1 MDFANDTIHE
11 RLRRHEAF
19 VMERRKA
26 DKPLKHV
33 NSHYGFPVIMNQEKN
48 LKFNP
53 LTRVDNPEAGVWT
66 VDYSETVDWQSTI
79 ENAVSIE
86 PAAAPA
92 PGRKIRKR
100 QHKNAPADQVPANS
114 QSDNKTDNPP
124 DEQSDAERKISA
136 TGIETVNVV
145 FFVIVLVAFGFAG
158 WQQIT
163 WVPVE
168 GRLPPLRPCPR
179 PWWNRP
185 AGPWNWPSA
194 WWG

>member
-1 MDFANDTIHE
+1 MYWNGA
-11 RLRRHEAF
+11 RR
-19 VMERRKA
+19 

-53 LTRVDNPEAGVWT
+53 LTRVDNLEAGVWT

-92 PGRKIRKR
+92 AAPAPARKTRKR
-100 QHKNAPADQVPANS
+100 KPQNMPADQVPANS

-124 DEQSDAERKISA
+124 RRKS
-136 TGIETVNVV
+136 
-145 FFVIVLVAFGFAG
+145 
-158 WQQIT
+158 
-163 WVPVE
+163 
-168 GRLPPLRPCPR
+168 R
-179 PWWNRP
+179 
-185 AGPWNWPSA
+185 
-194 WWG
+194 

>member
-1 MDFANDTIHE
+1 MYSVKQDRVLDPFLGTGTTLLAAMAAGRNSTGIEIDANFEEIINAQISGIVDFANDTIHE

-33 NSHYGFPVIMNQEKN
+33 NGHYGFPVIMNQEKN

-79 ENAVSIE
+79 ENSVSIE

-92 PGRKIRKR
+92 PERKIRKR

-124 DEQSDAERKISA
+124 DEKSDARNAKY
-136 TGIETVNVV
+136 
-145 FFVIVLVAFGFAG
+145 
-158 WQQIT
+158 QQL
-163 WVPVE
+163 E
-168 GRLPPLRPCPR
+168 LKL
-179 PWWNRP
+179 
-185 AGPWNWPSA
+185 
-194 WWG
+194 